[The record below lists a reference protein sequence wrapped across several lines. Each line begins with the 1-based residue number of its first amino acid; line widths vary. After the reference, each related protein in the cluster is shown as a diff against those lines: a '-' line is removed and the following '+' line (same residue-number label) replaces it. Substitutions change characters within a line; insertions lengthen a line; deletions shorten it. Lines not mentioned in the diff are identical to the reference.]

1 MTGPEHYR
9 EAELSLET
17 AAKCIDGTVTLMTAE
32 QAYAEAQVHATLALA
47 AATAL
52 NLPHPEG
59 GYTVPDWEAWIDA
72 ASAYKRPHKL
82 DGES

>member
-47 AATAL
+47 AATVDLFAL
-52 NLPHPEG
+52 YGQVGDVSKDEWRKAV
-59 GYTVPDWEAWIDA
+59 T
-72 ASAYKRPHKL
+72 S
-82 DGES
+82 